1 LGVLGLG
8 VAPAGATV
16 KDTGH
21 FAITVTQGSNV
32 VQKRALTD
40 GRTETI
46 IDLPRGEYELV
57 LGFLDGVGRPLL
69 KPAVLRLNVAR
80 QDR

>member
-1 LGVLGLG
+1 
-8 VAPAGATV
+8 
-16 KDTGH
+16 
-21 FAITVTQGSNV
+21 V